1 MSGATRKGSR
11 SADVGSNAHVT
22 VAVVY
27 DVHKFRTC
35 IMHTLMGHNEEKVS
49 LIVLTAADVSPVVKR
64 LGDLLGA
71 DRPPS
76 LLEDTNLV
84 LSPVTSSQLVPVNSS
99 TPTPNSALLA
109 EIGRLKAEVRAKTY
123 ELYVHIHRK
132 TSPHISFHYA
142 FAVFSLCVCVCV
154 LCV

>member
-1 MSGATRKGSR
+1 M
-11 SADVGSNAHVT
+11 
-22 VAVVY
+22 
-27 DVHKFRTC
+27 
-35 IMHTLMGHNEEKVS
+35 
-49 LIVLTAADVSPVVKR
+49 LTAADVSPVVKR

-76 LLEDTNLV
+76 LLEDTSLV

-123 ELYVHIHRK
+123 ELYTEKPVH
-132 TSPHISFHYA
+132 TSLSIMLLPY
-142 FAVFSLCVCVCV
+142 VSLCVCVCCVCV
-154 LCV
+154 LCVAVTERGGSGPSTGEGGRCTDSGG